1 MCNNVWSI
9 KVFLGWT
16 WSNVCAGGFN
26 WFLLS
31 TSDLKI
37 LISISSCFQ
46 LCYSQPIFQRTAWI
60 LANTLFYKVKGWTPF
75 PSPRL
80 TLLTRDVGHPLKL
93 GTKIELVAIPSA
105 ATEEQNRHRNMEV
118 SWVMG
123 VSLHPPCQIGIFPQT
138 SHPAMGVPPWLW
150 SFLARYWSFGV
161 QTTRTYLCLGYF
173 WQQKSRRGMVLSKS
187 FLWLKQ

>member
-80 TLLTRDVGHPLKL
+80 TLMTRDAGHPLKL

-105 ATEEQNRHRNMEV
+105 ATEEQNRHRKN
-118 SWVMG
+118 WRFPFRHG
-123 VSLHPPCQIGIFPQT
+123 GIPKSSISDWNFPSKKPSSNGATPMT
-138 SHPAMGVPPWLW
+138 SW
-150 SFLARYWSFGV
+150 SFRGIGVLASKPPGPICALVTSAEIQAW
-161 QTTRTYLCLGYF
+161 LL
-173 WQQKSRRGMVLSKS
+173 VLSKS